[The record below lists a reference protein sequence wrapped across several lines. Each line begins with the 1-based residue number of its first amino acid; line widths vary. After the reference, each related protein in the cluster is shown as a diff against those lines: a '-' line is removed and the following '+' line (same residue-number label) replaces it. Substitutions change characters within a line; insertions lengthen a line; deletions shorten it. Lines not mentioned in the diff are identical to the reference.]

1 VKALA
6 LVLLLSVLALAQV
19 EGELLKESWSCDL
32 DGDKQ
37 AETMTLRAYR
47 VEEGNYFA
55 TLVVLGADGKVLW
68 ESEKVAEATDPMA
81 FGAWDFGVS
90 LPEVVGDIDRDK
102 QIELVAPAPISDVR
116 PVEFKVYRWLDGTF
130 RPAYTRAL
138 LLGKDNRFR
147 WTTPKEGN
155 QTWVARFEGW
165 QSDKLVAGVTSTV
178 GKTGK
183 VLLAPEKGGF
193 IVVRWLSPLR

>member
-1 VKALA
+1 MKAWILA
-6 LVLLLSVLALAQV
+6 LLLAGSALAQV
-19 EGELLKESWSCDL
+19 EGELLEESWSCDL

-37 AETMTLRAYR
+37 PEKIALRAYR
-47 VEEGNYFA
+47 VQEGNYFA
-55 TLVVLGADGKVLW
+55 SVVVIRADGTVLW
-68 ESEKVAEATDPMA
+68 ESEKVAEASDPMA

-90 LPEVVGDIDRDK
+90 LPEMVGDIDRDK
-102 QIELVAPAPISDVR
+102 QIELVAPAPLSDVR

-147 WTTPKEGN
+147 WTVPKEGN
-155 QTWVARFEGW
+155 QAWVARFEGW
-165 QSDKLVAGVTSTV
+165 QNDKLVAGVTSTA

-183 VLLAPEKGGF
+183 VLLSPEKGGF